1 MVYYCEK
8 YWLDTKIVAEQIPN
22 LDKLF
27 GTSILI
33 TGATGM
39 ICSAVAEILF
49 YLNKEQAA
57 NIHVILAGRNK
68 KRLQKRFYCLRRRF
82 KGA

>member
-1 MVYYCEK
+1 MINYSEG
-8 YWLDTKIVAEQIPN
+8 YWKDINNVSEQIPN
-22 LDKLF
+22 LDKLY

-49 YLNKEQAA
+49 YLNKEHNA
-57 NIHVILAGRNK
+57 NLRIILAGRNK
-68 KRLQKRFYCLRRRF
+68 ERLQKRFYCF
-82 KGA
+82 KEV